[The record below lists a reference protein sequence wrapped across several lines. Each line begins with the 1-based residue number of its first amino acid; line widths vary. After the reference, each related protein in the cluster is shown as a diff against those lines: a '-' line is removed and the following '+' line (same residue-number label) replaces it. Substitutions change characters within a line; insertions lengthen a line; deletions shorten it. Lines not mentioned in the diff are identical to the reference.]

1 MRCFSYLN
9 QFKLNW
15 FSYLKKSALDSIKA
29 NVNSVF
35 RVVLIIKI
43 VSTICVSCTTQNNT
57 SFSSPDK
64 AISEYQRFAQK
75 LTEINQSDT
84 NELVA
89 YICNWQELS
98 DSVFSCIS
106 RDPSFDAHFHLT
118 AEFLSTSDSIRA
130 NIQRLAC
137 SQDRSL
143 KDILYIKNKTN
154 PYRNDT
160 SILKIKN
167 EANTFYEQSCKKMTQ
182 PSTSEDAISAY
193 RDFLFEEVQ
202 KDISTMHDFF
212 RFIIL
217 EDMYFRGFL
226 KNLSDYGSIS
236 LSEITSNTETI
247 CKKIYEAVSYEKL
260 KPHEVVIYMAIRANN
275 RLLLN
280 ARTCIDDIKCGKIKE
295 HEQLAAYQW
304 MIIQPF
310 LSIDGF
316 SVALLTESQ
325 INELER
331 IANEFSVLRH
341 QLESGNAN
349 TIIQCNEL
357 TQQILKIYISSL

>member
-1 MRCFSYLN
+1 MRCFSDLN
-9 QFKLNW
+9 RFKLNW

-143 KDILYIKNKTN
+143 KDILYINNKTN

-217 EDMYFRGFL
+217 
-226 KNLSDYGSIS
+226 SI
-236 LSEITSNTETI
+236 E
-247 CKKIYEAVSYEKL
+247 
-260 KPHEVVIYMAIRANN
+260 
-275 RLLLN
+275 
-280 ARTCIDDIKCGKIKE
+280 
-295 HEQLAAYQW
+295 
-304 MIIQPF
+304 
-310 LSIDGF
+310 LSILNNWCF
-316 SVALLTESQ
+316 IVNIE
-325 INELER
+325 
-331 IANEFSVLRH
+331 
-341 QLESGNAN
+341 
-349 TIIQCNEL
+349 
-357 TQQILKIYISSL
+357 

>member
-9 QFKLNW
+9 RFKLNW

-295 HEQLAAYQW
+295 HEQLTAYQW

>member
-9 QFKLNW
+9 RFKLNW

-217 EDMYFRGFL
+217 EDMYFQGFL
-226 KNLSDYGSIS
+226 KHLSDYGSIS
-236 LSEITSNTETI
+236 LGEITSNTETI

-260 KPHEVVIYMAIRANN
+260 KSHDVVIYMAIRANN